1 MKVLDGFIDMGM
13 TMPKI
18 PHRDRRPQYDYGE
31 GFYTGFGIF
40 MTCAIILFIA
50 SIVFLCVKFG

>member
-1 MKVLDGFIDMGM
+1 MGM
-13 TMPKI
+13 TMPQRPQRYRK
-18 PHRDRRPQYDYGE
+18 PQYDYPE

-50 SIVFLCVKFG
+50 AMVFLCVKFG